1 MRWIRR
7 LVLAVLFT
15 GLLAGS
21 VASLYVLRSLPTMDG
36 QLTLTGLR
44 HPVDVRR
51 DESDVTHV
59 VGSDPRDVWMALGYV
74 HAQERTWQLDFN
86 RRVMR
91 GRLSEVL
98 GPATL
103 ETDILMRTLG
113 IRQAAQAQ
121 YDLLPEEARAALQA
135 YSAGVNAF
143 HADRRQALSP
153 EFLLLGIDPA
163 QEARA
168 GTYWDPVDSVGWSLM
183 MALDLGGNWGNEI
196 ARLSALQVLD
206 TDRLWELF
214 PPYPG
219 EKRAASADLAGL
231 YRSLDIYA
239 PATDRPSA
247 SHQTPPGESLPRPAR
262 TFVSGRPNW
271 ATSRAKAPTT
281 GWLAQ
286 SARSRANR
294 CWPMTHTWVCRLRR
308 SGTSPGSRRPRS
320 TASKAWM

>member
-1 MRWIRR
+1 
-7 LVLAVLFT
+7 
-15 GLLAGS
+15 
-21 VASLYVLRSLPTMDG
+21 
-36 QLTLTGLR
+36 
-44 HPVDVRR
+44 
-51 DESDVTHV
+51 
-59 VGSDPRDVWMALGYV
+59 
-74 HAQERTWQLDFN
+74 
-86 RRVMR
+86 
-91 GRLSEVL
+91 VL

-121 YDLLPEEARAALQA
+121 YDRLPEEARAALQA

-214 PPYPG
+214 LPTRVKSARPAPIWPVSTG
-219 EKRAASADLAGL
+219 VWTSTPRRPIGLRPVTRRLRAVGW
-231 YRSLDIYA
+231 
-239 PATDRPSA
+239 
-247 SHQTPPGESLPRPAR
+247 PRPAR